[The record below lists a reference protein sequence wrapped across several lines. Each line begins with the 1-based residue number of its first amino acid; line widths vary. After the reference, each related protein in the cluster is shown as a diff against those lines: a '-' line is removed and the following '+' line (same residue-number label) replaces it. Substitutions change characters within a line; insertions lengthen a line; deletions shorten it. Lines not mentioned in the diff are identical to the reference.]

1 MRRDDWILK
10 TLERIKKVL
19 SQRKVRGVV
28 YLFGSSVRDDYRR
41 TSDIDLAIDS
51 PDRGVVTILR
61 SDFEELDIPYK
72 VDLVDLSEVG
82 ESLREEI
89 LKGGVIIWKN

>member
-1 MRRDDWILK
+1 
-10 TLERIKKVL
+10 V
-19 SQRKVRGVV
+19 
-28 YLFGSSVRDDYRR
+28 
-41 TSDIDLAIDS
+41 
-51 PDRGVVTILR
+51 ILR

-89 LKGGVIIWKN
+89 FKSGVIIWKN